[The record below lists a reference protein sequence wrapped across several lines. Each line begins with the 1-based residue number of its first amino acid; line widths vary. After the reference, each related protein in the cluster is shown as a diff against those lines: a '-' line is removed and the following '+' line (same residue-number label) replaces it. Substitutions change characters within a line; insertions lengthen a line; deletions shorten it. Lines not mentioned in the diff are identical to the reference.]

1 MTILFFSGI
10 AAMSKQY
17 TEPAF
22 KLVDG
27 HGVLFS
33 LHPRYQ
39 SAAKNWLKRN
49 CEAFDTGNVSV
60 MFDSG
65 AFTAWKVREPAQ
77 TASQLAKVH
86 ERVARWCDSRFREC
100 LFISLDVLPG
110 APNRDPTPEEVASA
124 IKQSDRNHAE
134 LTRVLPGRILPVFH
148 RGERLARLNEVQD
161 INPDYVCLSPL
172 VGTEEPLRIRWALRA
187 EAHLKARNPNTTI
200 HGLAT
205 TGTDIMRAVDW
216 RASIAPPGS
225 STRGWRPFSSSMTVV
240 CCASRSGTTA
250 RDATLTYRG
259 RAVAGA
265 GRAIGRRARVRPR
278 PDARRCGGAAIVQL
292 VDDGRTVATPL
303 YPSRMTRRL
312 PSVARRQGKGR
323 DNRRPPP
330 GALAQTLP
338 CMTAQAVALRCPGA
352 ARGAGG
358 RPHWAGSAPRP
369 DGRKGRDCRR
379 KRPSR
384 SASCRPEDGMT
395 VAVGERAE

>member
-161 INPDYVCLSPL
+161 MNPDYVCLSPL

-216 RASIAPPGS
+216 RSVDSSAWIFNAGMATIFVEHDGRVLRIPVGHNGS
-225 STRGWRPFSSSMTVV
+225 RRHF
-240 CCASRSGTTA
+240 
-250 RDATLTYRG
+250 DAIEDERL
-259 RAVAGA
+259 
-265 GRAIGRRARVRPR
+265 RARVE
-278 PDARRCGGAAIVQL
+278 QL
-292 VDDGRTVATPL
+292 VAERGFDLDRMRDDAA
-303 YPSRMTRRL
+303 
-312 PSVARRQGKGR
+312 ARQLFNLWTMAERS
-323 DNRRPPP
+323 RRPC
-330 GALAQTLP
+330 T
-338 CMTAQAVALRCPGA
+338 QAA
-352 ARGAGG
+352 
-358 RPHWAGSAPRP
+358 
-369 DGRKGRDCRR
+369 
-379 KRPSR
+379 
-384 SASCRPEDGMT
+384 
-395 VAVGERAE
+395 